1 MLNFN
6 VKLYVVEVDTT
17 AAVTTGNN
25 SNNMPSESQTNSHLM
40 REGIIFK
47 YGNDIVD
54 HEGIKKR
61 IKVNDISSTQPQ
73 RHI

>member
-1 MLNFN
+1 MRKQMLNFN
-6 VKLYVVEVDTT
+6 VKLYVVHTT

-54 HEGIKKR
+54 HEVLR
-61 IKVNDISSTQPQ
+61 NE
-73 RHI
+73 